1 MVKYSSGT
9 RAWFVFPEFEN
20 NRSGQTPIFVWR
32 ARSRH
37 HLNGELHGQ
46 QLTAL
51 EIKEH
56 LAAGKTSTGQVVNI
70 TVAGIQKSLKKMR
83 LKPAKRSIS
92 YLSVR
97 RKASELD
104 REGQSVGAIVRYFNE
119 QGFASPSGKSWTHF
133 MVQHLLRGNGQG
145 QEPLENI
152 HRRAI
157 MEGRARG
164 LTYQEMAEEFNT
176 KRIRRR
182 GGPPLDREECR
193 DPVE

>member
-1 MVKYSSGT
+1 M
-9 RAWFVFPEFEN
+9 
-20 NRSGQTPIFVWR
+20 
-32 ARSRH
+32 
-37 HLNGELHGQ
+37 
-46 QLTAL
+46 
-51 EIKEH
+51 
-56 LAAGKTSTGQVVNI
+56 AAGKTSTGQVVNI

-182 GGPPLDREECR
+182 GGLSWTARSVAIRWSDLGRMQLKREQQTLNETEQSEAAIKR
-193 DPVE
+193 SA